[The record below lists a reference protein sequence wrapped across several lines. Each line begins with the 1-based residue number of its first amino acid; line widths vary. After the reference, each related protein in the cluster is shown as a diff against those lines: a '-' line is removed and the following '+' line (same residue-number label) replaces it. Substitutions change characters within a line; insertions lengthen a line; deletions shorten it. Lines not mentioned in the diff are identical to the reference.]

1 MALIIVVSIACMK
14 VHKIP
19 VKKAAWWNNL
29 SRTIVE
35 RVDGKKKEH
44 KDAIKQ
50 YVINA
55 RMNNKPPRDSDYY

>member
-1 MALIIVVSIACMK
+1 MK